1 MGDLPRTTM
10 DADEQI
16 KHFANE
22 LDNLV
27 DRYRVEYDLSYAAVV
42 GALAMKQHLL
52 CNEAEEKHNE
62 E

>member
-1 MGDLPRTTM
+1 M
-10 DADEQI
+10 DANEQI

-27 DRYRVEYDLSYAAVV
+27 DRYRIEYDLSYAAVV

-52 CNEAEEKHNE
+52 CGEAEERHNE
-62 E
+62 GGE